1 MRLWALWN
9 TAVILVI
16 SLWLTGCGS
25 GAASNAFSSDPTSSI
40 TGSNSSGSTDP
51 TSSGST
57 TTSTSGILTPSTTL
71 GAETG
76 NNTSAADAFTG
87 TSNGNIATGNVSKM
101 PIRSLLYAGSATK
114 IYANWVPWWGNASHI
129 NVGYSSSDPNELHR
143 QVTDM
148 LSRGIDGVIVDWYSA
163 ASLDQPAQGLK
174 KEVEQHPGFEF
185 ALMPDSGA
193 YTGVA
198 DPTAKLISDLNYA
211 ASMYF
216 ASPNYMRLNGKP
228 VVFPF
233 GLETLPIDWN
243 AVLAAVQ
250 GGAAFIFR
258 NVNGFS
264 ATDSSGAYAWGP
276 DQSPAYGDYFYSN
289 ALLQSKPTYGFVSKG
304 FNDSLA
310 AWGQNRY
317 LDQQCGQEWLSTFA
331 MVNKYYSSSQP
342 LPYMQVVT
350 WNDYEEGTAIETG
363 IDNCVSVSA
372 QVSGSTLTWN
382 LTGQENTIDHYTV
395 FISQDG
401 TNLAS
406 LGDIAAGTH
415 TLDLSRFRLQH
426 VAYTLYVKAVGKP
439 SLRNQISNAV
449 SYRP

>member
-1 MRLWALWN
+1 MRLWALGK
-9 TAVILVI
+9 AAAILVT
-16 SLWLTGCGS
+16 SLWLAGCGAGS
-25 GAASNAFSSDPTSSI
+25 ASNAFSSTTSS
-40 TGSNSSGSTDP
+40 S
-51 TSSGST
+51 SSGST
-57 TTSTSGILTPSTTL
+57 TGSNNSGSTTTL
-71 GAETG
+71 AIETS
-76 NNTSAADAFTG
+76 NNTSAADAFAG
-87 TSNGNIATGNVSKM
+87 TSNGNTAAGNVSKV
-101 PIRSLLYAGSATK
+101 PIRSLLYSGSATK

-163 ASLDQPAQGLK
+163 ASLDQPTQGLK

-198 DPTAKLISDLNYA
+198 DPTSQLIADLNYA
-211 ASMYF
+211 ASTYF
-216 ASPNYMRLNGKP
+216 PSPNYMRLNGKP

-233 GLETLPIDWN
+233 GLESLPIDWN
-243 AVLAAVQ
+243 SVLAAVKS
-250 GGAAFIFR
+250 GVAFIFR

-264 ATDSSGAYAWGP
+264 ATGSSGAYAWGP
-276 DQSPAYGDYFYSN
+276 DQAPAYGDYFYSN
-289 ALLQSKPTYGFVSKG
+289 ALLLNKPTYGFVSKG

-331 MVNKYYSSSQP
+331 MANKYYSSSQP

-363 IDNCVSVSA
+363 IDNCVSIAA

-382 LTGQENTIDHYTV
+382 INGQENTIDHYTV
-395 FISQDG
+395 FVSQDG
-401 TNLAS
+401 TNLTS
-406 LGDIAAGTH
+406 LGDIAVGTH
-415 TLDLSRFRLQH
+415 TLDLSQSGLQH
-426 VAYTLYVKAVGKP
+426 TAYTVYVKAVGKP
-439 SLRNQISNAV
+439 SLRNQMSNAV